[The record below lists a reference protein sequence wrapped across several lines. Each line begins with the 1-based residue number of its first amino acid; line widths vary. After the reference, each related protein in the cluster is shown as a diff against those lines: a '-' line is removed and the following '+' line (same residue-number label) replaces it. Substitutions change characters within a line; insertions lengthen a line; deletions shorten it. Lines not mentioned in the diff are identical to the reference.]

1 MKYKIMV
8 TAAIILFTFSALMAQ
23 NQLSIGL
30 VGTRFE
36 NMDNDSKLTNIKDP
50 FGYGLILGYKI
61 NKDLTVAFTGEY
73 FKDNMD
79 NIAGNERDLR
89 THISL
94 YLTPFS
100 MKEIQ
105 PYISAG
111 LVYTNRQ
118 FDYTALNTTVNDN
131 RFDGRFGAGVDFHLI
146 SNLSLNVDAALY
158 NDGMHIA
165 GWSSSIGLRINTSLF

>member
-1 MKYKIMV
+1 MKNKIMT
-8 TAAIILFTFSALMAQ
+8 TAAIILFAFSGLMAQ
-23 NQLSIGL
+23 NQFSIGL

-79 NIAGNERDLR
+79 NIPGNERDLR

-100 MKEIQ
+100 IKEIQ

-118 FDYTALNTTVNDN
+118 FDYTALNTTENDS
-131 RFDGRFGAGVDFHLI
+131 RFDARFGAGIDFHLI
-146 SNLSLNVDAALY
+146 SNLSLNIDAALY

-165 GWSSSIGLRINTSLF
+165 GWSSSVGLRINTSLL

>member
-1 MKYKIMV
+1 MKNKII
-8 TAAIILFTFSALMAQ
+8 ALSALILFTLSGISAQ
-23 NQLSIGL
+23 SRLSFGL

-36 NMDNDSKLTNIKDP
+36 NIDNDSKLTDIKNP
-50 FGYGLILGYKI
+50 VGYGLIVGYKL
-61 NKDLTVAFTGEY
+61 NKDLTLAFTGEY
-73 FKDNMD
+73 FKDNME
-79 NIAGNERDLR
+79 NISGNERDLR

-100 MKEIQ
+100 IKEIN

-118 FDYTALNTTVNDN
+118 FEYTALNTTKNDG

-158 NDGMHIA
+158 NDGMNIA
-165 GWSSSIGLRINTSLF
+165 GWSSSIGLRINTNLL